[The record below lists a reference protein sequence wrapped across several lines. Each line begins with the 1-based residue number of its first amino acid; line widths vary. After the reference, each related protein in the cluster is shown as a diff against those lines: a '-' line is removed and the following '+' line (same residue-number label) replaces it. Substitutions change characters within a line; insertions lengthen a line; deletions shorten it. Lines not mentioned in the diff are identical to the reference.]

1 MQVHISSFGRFP
13 YIFMFFF
20 LSLVVETIIIRIL
33 NLKYDGYRMRKPPF
47 ATFLPYE
54 LLWT

>member
-20 LSLVVETIIIRIL
+20 LSLVVETMIIRIL

-54 LLWT
+54 LL